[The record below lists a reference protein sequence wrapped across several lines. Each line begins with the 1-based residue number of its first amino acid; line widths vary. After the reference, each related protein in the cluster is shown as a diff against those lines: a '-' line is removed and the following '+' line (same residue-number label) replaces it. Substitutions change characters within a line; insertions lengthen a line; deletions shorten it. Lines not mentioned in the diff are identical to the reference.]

1 MWRNSYVNKAYWKGV
16 ARMNFKYY
24 DMEDC
29 SLEFE
34 AENLEDKKLLQS
46 IYLKLIRNKTE
57 VFEHLKELQE

>member
-1 MWRNSYVNKAYWKGV
+1 
-16 ARMNFKYY
+16 MNFKYY

-34 AENLEDKKLLQS
+34 AENLKDKKLLQS

>member
-1 MWRNSYVNKAYWKGV
+1 MFKGIKKGV
-16 ARMNFKYY
+16 VRMNFKYY
-24 DMEDC
+24 DLEAC
-29 SLEFE
+29 SIEFE